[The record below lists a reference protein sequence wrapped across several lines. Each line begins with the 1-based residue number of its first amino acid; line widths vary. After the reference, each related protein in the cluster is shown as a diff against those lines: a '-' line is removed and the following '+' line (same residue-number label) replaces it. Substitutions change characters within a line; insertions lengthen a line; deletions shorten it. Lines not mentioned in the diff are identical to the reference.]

1 MICLIIVLIAYAL
14 IKCLRLSEKPHIDQK
29 GIPKVLHGFVF
40 LDGLQLYI
48 DFKLPWKLPLSIYLI
63 NTYK

>member
-1 MICLIIVLIAYAL
+1 MLSILMICLIIILIAYAL

-48 DFKLPWKLPLSIYLI
+48 DFKLP
-63 NTYK
+63 